1 MDPACC
7 RDGPGTEALRGRAV
21 SEKAGWGGGA
31 CRNRWRAQ
39 PPALLTE
46 CALLTLLDQVGGGPG
61 VAVGLGG
68 VSGRGRGRREG
79 LEAQAETWVGAA
91 GLRLVAPGLEDS
103 LWAPGRPKA
112 PSESSAGTGALHP
125 HRTAVTAVVAVIAVR
140 SGLAA
145 ASAAKALQ
153 SCRTLCDLTDSS
165 PLGSALPGILQ
176 ARTLEW
182 VAIAFSEIRTY
193 GDYNQHCVIVR

>member
-31 CRNRWRAQ
+31 CRNGWRAQ

-91 GLRLVAPGLEDS
+91 GLRLGPGVGGQPVGSGQTQGPKRVVCRDRGPPSPQDS
-103 LWAPGRPKA
+103 GY
-112 PSESSAGTGALHP
+112 
-125 HRTAVTAVVAVIAVR
+125 
-140 SGLAA
+140 
-145 ASAAKALQ
+145 
-153 SCRTLCDLTDSS
+153 SCGCCD
-165 PLGSALPGILQ
+165 
-176 ARTLEW
+176 RCK
-182 VAIAFSEIRTY
+182 IRT
-193 GDYNQHCVIVR
+193 CCCFCC